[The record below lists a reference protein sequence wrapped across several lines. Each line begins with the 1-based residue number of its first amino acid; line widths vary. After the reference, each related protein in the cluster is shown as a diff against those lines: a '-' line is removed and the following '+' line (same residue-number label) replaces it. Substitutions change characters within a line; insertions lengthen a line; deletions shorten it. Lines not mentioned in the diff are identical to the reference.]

1 MKADDA
7 GRAKARV
14 WEGSESAEVEYEGN
28 MSTNEARMCCKLFH
42 FANILAALESGRTHV
57 GIATESRDSDRILPR
72 QSLGLSR
79 SERDLWFLDGEHGMN
94 LLGIRSGFYPWGSVG
109 FVKRS
114 AQRVRN
120 VRN

>member
-79 SERDLWFLDGEHGMN
+79 SVIPRPSFSIGASS
-94 LLGIRSGFYPWGSVG
+94 SGLIEGRPAASLPSEEV
-109 FVKRS
+109 
-114 AQRVRN
+114 
-120 VRN
+120 